1 MPCLNPLESIRTCEG
16 WRNGLLLSQLVSALL
31 ALLKTFASSNA
42 KFSCPAKHDPRW
54 IQHDSHEKSWK
65 DGKDVSRCRKMSQ
78 ATATQL
84 DTQREV
90 ELQAEA
96 AHLRRVTS
104 HPPGR
109 NMPKH
114 AESDRNWWKRWS
126 STVKI
131 HLPRLLRLL
140 RLLRPPL
147 GNEALTPRRRQWFPS
162 EQERRRKLDCFSC
175 WIHKRFCK
183 IKAGKVCA
191 RRKMKR
197 RNGTTRTNSYLF
209 HQSIEV
215 QTLAPETMCAS
226 EVPVLDRQRG
236 LEIRN
241 CGPHARTIP
250 KTSIVQLHTLS
261 WSLVGTK

>member
-140 RLLRPPL
+140 RPPL